1 MTRFVDPMQRRTPT
15 SLMKCNRTTNQRA
28 ELPKSGGVWCGWVGV
43 AVAVGQKSGVLA
55 DGRFE
60 RLIMSRAGLTPAR
73 DIINLSKRLPLW
85 TAPKGVH
92 PGACGGGSAESSSA
106 EIAPVG
112 LLACK

>member
-60 RLIMSRAGLTPAR
+60 RLIMSRAGLTPVR
-73 DIINLSKRLPLW
+73 DIINLSKWLPAGAMRW
-85 TAPKGVH
+85 GGWEGEGRGTGAGRGV
-92 PGACGGGSAESSSA
+92 
-106 EIAPVG
+106 
-112 LLACK
+112 